1 MRSPVITIWQGFF
14 GLFFGWDDSKI
25 GPGVGN
31 DVVALVAELAAT
43 GSGDIEG
50 SEEDPLDLWADKV
63 DLSTNKVGGGTSV
76 LVFDTI
82 PKTTFIDIAVLSAKI
97 KKKYGLKNLR
107 SKLTKRRLCRNKQ

>member
-14 GLFFGWDDSKI
+14 GLFVGWDDSKI

-97 KKKYGLKNLR
+97 KKIWVKKSAIKLNEKKIVLK
-107 SKLTKRRLCRNKQ
+107 